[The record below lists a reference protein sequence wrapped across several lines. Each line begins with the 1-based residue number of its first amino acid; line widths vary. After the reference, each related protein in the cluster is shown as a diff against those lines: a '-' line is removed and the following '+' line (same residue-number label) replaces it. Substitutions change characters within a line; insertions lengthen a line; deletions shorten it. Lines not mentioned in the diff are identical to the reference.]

1 MELLLSEDG
10 TIEKAVN
17 LQQIRSIVK
26 GNNQSGNS
34 TFYVKAVLKAELPA
48 AGLDVIPAASL
59 VNDMPEEYA
68 KLGYLSQISTE
79 KESLAYSSNRA
90 LLTYD
95 QTKVKYYRNSSV
107 KSTLTYDAD
116 DVNQLG
122 INPYDLEQNLD
133 RDKKNVIIS
142 TTAEYDLSMIPKM
155 ETLLRDS
162 KEVRFSLTVSQKDEK
177 DGNTEN
183 YKTPLTMDAKDY
195 MDIKLVSPGASEVQ
209 FDEKTGIWSWSI
221 PKEVYWDEQNSKLK
235 TTDGVFDGD
244 VFIQNLNLLVRLD
257 NVEEKQHFYSNYKVE
272 LRAEIVDK
280 NSNVLDQ
287 PNPESDYLIYTL
299 AKIRPEFVE

>member
-10 TIEKAVN
+10 TPEKAVN

-34 TFYVKAVLKAELPA
+34 TFYVKAVLDAELPA

-59 VNDMPEEYA
+59 VKDAPEEYA
-68 KLGYLSQISTE
+68 KLGYVSQISTE

-95 QTKVKYYRNSSV
+95 QTNVKYYRNSSV

-122 INPYDLEQNLD
+122 INPYDLGQNLD

-183 YKTPLTMDAKDY
+183 YKAPLTKDAKDY
-195 MDIKLVSPGASEVQ
+195 MDIKLVSPGAAEVQ
-209 FDEKTGIWSWSI
+209 FDETTGTWSWSI
-221 PKEVYWDEQNSKLK
+221 PKEAYWDEQNSKLK

-244 VFIQNLNLLVRLD
+244 VFIQNLNLLVRVD

-272 LRAEIVDK
+272 LRAEIVDN